1 MDLFK
6 AQFDRISRQLS
17 SLTPSQKMLT
27 STLVAIM
34 VMTLIWWGK
43 YAAEPETV
51 ALFSQPPS
59 TAELAAAQA
68 ALSNAGIKATESSGN
83 LMVPADERA
92 RAYAMLAFNHAL
104 PHETKDTF
112 DEIAKSISPLA
123 SESSA
128 DQLWNHARELAA
140 EQMISEFND
149 DITSARVRIQ
159 PLDDRRLTPGASVQ
173 PSAVASINTRD
184 HRVPPHLV
192 DAAADLLQGSVSNIP
207 RANIKVIVNGAPQ
220 HVTGERGDGV
230 TTEEQIAAVQQ
241 AEIFYSDRAQAVLS
255 SSIPG
260 AFVTVTVQINASQVD
275 EKSMKFDPKNSVSK
289 EKEIMSNTSET
300 TGPTPAPPEA
310 GVVPNTGFNGASPAP
325 ASGNGASSTREQNS
339 TKLDNY
345 VGHTETQTHT
355 PAGETKPVSAA
366 VTVPISYY
374 TNVYKG
380 EHPDTKGQPTA
391 TMMKDIIDREEKNIR
406 SLVKGATGMTQDS
419 EIFVTTA
426 YGSNE
431 EIAPAPVATA
441 GMSLR
446 LFTPH
451 HIKEGL
457 LGVMALASLF
467 MVSSLVKK
475 GATVPVATGPTGLSS
490 IETPT
495 ASSTLLGSGEMM
507 VGEVAGGDATLDAVE
522 LDEEAIRA
530 QQVVEQVSKLV
541 KENPDSAAAMVKR
554 WMSRT

>member
-17 SLTPSQKMLT
+17 GLTPSQKMLT
-27 STLVAIM
+27 AALVAIM

-59 TAELAAAQA
+59 TAELAVAQA

-128 DQLWNHARELAA
+128 DQMWNHARELAA

-184 HRVPPHLV
+184 HRIPAHLA
-192 DAAADLLQGSVSNIP
+192 DAVADLLQGSVSNIA

-220 HVTGERGDGV
+220 RVSGDHADGV

-241 AEIFYSDRAQAVLS
+241 AETFYSERAQAMLNASV
-255 SSIPG
+255 PG
-260 AFVTVTVQINASQVD
+260 ALVTVTVQINASSVEQ
-275 EKSMKFDPKNSVSK
+275 KSLLFEPKNTVSK
-289 EKEIMSNTSET
+289 EKEITSSTSEN
-300 TGPTPAPPEA
+300 TGPTPAAPEA
-310 GVVPNTGFNGASPAP
+310 GVVPNTGFNGAPAP
-325 ASGNGASSTREQNS
+325 ATGNGSSSTREQNS
-339 TKLDNY
+339 TKLENF
-345 VGHTETQTHT
+345 VGHTETQTRT

-366 VTVPISYY
+366 VTVPISFY
-374 TNVYKG
+374 TNIYKG
-380 EHPDTKGQPTA
+380 EHPDAKGQLTPTV
-391 TMMKDIIDREEKNIR
+391 MKDIIDREEKNIR

-426 YGSNE
+426 YGSSE
-431 EIAPAPVATA
+431 EPVPAPVATA

-475 GATVPVATGPTGLSS
+475 GATVPVATGMTGITTS
-490 IETPT
+490 ETPT
-495 ASSTLLGSGEMM
+495 AASTLLGSGEMM
-507 VGEVAGGDATLDAVE
+507 VGEVAGGDPTLDAVE

>member
-17 SLTPSQKMLT
+17 GLTPSQKMLT
-27 STLVAIM
+27 VALVAIM

-128 DQLWNHARELAA
+128 DQMWNHARELAA

-184 HRVPPHLV
+184 HKVPAHLV

-207 RANIKVIVNGAPQ
+207 RANIKIIVNGAPQ

-241 AEIFYSDRAQAVLS
+241 AETLYTDRAQAVLNS
-255 SSIPG
+255 SVPG
-260 AFVTVTVQINASQVD
+260 AFVTVTVQINASQVN
-275 EKSMKFDPKNSVSK
+275 EKSIKYDPKTSVSK

-300 TGPTPAPPEA
+300 TGPTPTPQEA
-310 GVVPNTGFNGASPAP
+310 GVVPNTGFSNAPAP

-339 TKLDNY
+339 TKLENY
-345 VGHTETQTHT
+345 VGRTDTETNT

-426 YGSNE
+426 YGSSE
-431 EIAPAPVATA
+431 EPVPAPVATA

-475 GATVPVATGPTGLSS
+475 GATVPVATGMTGITTS
-490 IETPT
+490 ETPT
-495 ASSTLLGSGEMM
+495 AASTLLGSGEMM
-507 VGEVAGGDATLDAVE
+507 VGEVAGGDPTLDAVE

>member
-17 SLTPSQKMLT
+17 GLTPSQKMLT
-27 STLVAIM
+27 ATLVAIM

-68 ALSNAGIKATESSGN
+68 ALSNAGIKASESTGN

-140 EQMISEFND
+140 AQMIEEFND

-192 DAAADLLQGSVSNIP
+192 DAAADLLQGSVSNIS
-207 RANIKVIVNGAPQ
+207 RGNIKVIVNGAPQ
-220 HVTGERGDGV
+220 HVTGEHGDGV

-241 AEIFYSDRAQAVLS
+241 AETFYSDRARDALTSFV
-255 SSIPG
+255 PG
-260 AFVTVTVQINASQVD
+260 AFVTVTVTINTSQVD
-275 EKSMKFDPKNSVSK
+275 EKSTKYDKNAISK
-289 EKEIMSNTSET
+289 EKETTSNTSET
-300 TGPTPAPPEA
+300 TGPAPAPPEA
-310 GVVPNTGFNGASPAP
+310 GVVPNTGFSNAPPAAAGGAT
-325 ASGNGASSTREQNS
+325 STREQN
-339 TKLDNY
+339 TAKFDNY
-345 VGHTETQTHT
+345 VGHTDTETHT
-355 PAGETKPVSAA
+355 LAGEAKPISAA
-366 VTVPISYY
+366 VTVPNAYY
-374 TNVYKG
+374 IQVYKAM
-380 EHPDTKGQPTA
+380 HPDTKGDPKPT
-391 TMMKDIIDREEKNIR
+391 DIDDVMQREVKKIQGI
-406 SLVKGATGMTQDS
+406 VKGATGITQDS
-419 EIFVTTA
+419 QIFITTA
-426 YGSNE
+426 YGSGE
-431 EIAPAPVATA
+431 EAPPVLVAAT
-441 GMSLR
+441 GMASLR

-451 HIKEGL
+451 HIKEGI

-475 GATVPVATGPTGLSS
+475 GVATPVMPGATGITSS
-490 IETPT
+490 ETP
-495 ASSTLLGSGEMM
+495 ANASTLLGSGEMM
-507 VGEVAGGDATLDAVE
+507 VGEVAGGDASLDAME
-522 LDEEAIRA
+522 LDEETIRA

-541 KENPDSAAAMVKR
+541 KENPDSAASMVKR
-554 WMSRT
+554 WMNRS

>member
-17 SLTPSQKMLT
+17 GLTPSQKMLT
-27 STLVAIM
+27 AALVAIM

-128 DQLWNHARELAA
+128 DQMWNHARELAA

-184 HRVPPHLV
+184 HKVPAHLV

-207 RANIKVIVNGAPQ
+207 RANIKIIVNGAPQ

-241 AEIFYSDRAQAVLS
+241 AETLYTDRAQAVLNS
-255 SSIPG
+255 SVPG
-260 AFVTVTVQINASQVD
+260 AFVTVTVQINASQVN
-275 EKSMKFDPKNSVSK
+275 EKSIKYDPKTSVSK

-300 TGPTPAPPEA
+300 TGPTPTPQEA
-310 GVVPNTGFNGASPAP
+310 GVVPNTGFSNAPAP

-339 TKLDNY
+339 TKLENY
-345 VGHTETQTHT
+345 VGRTDTETNT

-426 YGSNE
+426 YGSSE
-431 EIAPAPVATA
+431 EPVPAPVATA

-475 GATVPVATGPTGLSS
+475 GATVPVATGMTGITTS
-490 IETPT
+490 ETPT
-495 ASSTLLGSGEMM
+495 AASTLLGSGEMM
-507 VGEVAGGDATLDAVE
+507 VGEVAGGDPTLDAVE